1 MTNISFHD
9 FLFRLYHWMKNDGL
23 NPILSEYKES
33 QWYRRSDI
41 EKKQREK
48 LNDLLNYVSKNV
60 PYYCNCMRAKRY
72 RIDNDF
78 NFNEFKK
85 LPFLTKDII
94 RKNFSDLKSDSV
106 KDNSLVRNS
115 TSGSTGKSLL
125 FYNDKKS
132 LLHRQAVVCRNSDW
146 LCCRFTDRKVSI
158 WGAPID
164 VKKYDTLRGRIHSH
178 FTRNKL
184 LSSYELS
191 DEMMFRYAQIIQ
203 RFQPKLL
210 ISYPSHLVLFVE
222 FLKKKSLQLPSIGAI
237 ITSGE
242 TLYSW
247 QRKIIEDITQVK
259 VSDRYGSREFGNIA
273 HQCEMHADYHINPER
288 FYLEIVDHDGQPVKT
303 GSVGDIVVTDLDNY
317 GFPFIRY
324 KIGDIGSFSSNVC
337 PCGRN
342 LPAMSSIDGRSFD
355 VIEGPNGNRLGGTFW
370 TLVMRK
376 TGGIDNFQII
386 QKAADVLQ
394 INIVRSS
401 DFSSKSFDSTLNSI
415 QEKLGQGIQLNVS
428 YVPYIPPTKSGKRKF
443 VVSNHGAA

>member
-1 MTNISFHD
+1 
-9 FLFRLYHWMKNDGL
+9 MKNDGL

-41 EKKQREK
+41 YKNQRKK
-48 LNDLLNYVSKNV
+48 LNDLLKYVSKNV
-60 PYYCNCMRAKRY
+60 TYYRNIIVAEPYRLN
-72 RIDNDF
+72 NDF
-78 NFNEFKK
+78 DFNEFRKI
-85 LPFLTKDII
+85 PFLTKDII
-94 RKNFSDLKSDSV
+94 RKNFSNLKSNSINN
-106 KDNSLVRNS
+106 NSLVRNS
-115 TSGSTGKSLL
+115 TSGSTGESLV

-132 LLHRQAVVCRNSDW
+132 LVNRQAVVCRNSDW
-146 LCCRFTDRKVSI
+146 VSCRFTDRKVSI

-164 VKKYDTLRGRIHSH
+164 IKKYDTLRGHLHSH

-191 DEMMFRYAQIIQ
+191 DAMMFRYAKIIQ
-203 RFQPKLL
+203 KFRPKLL

-222 FLKKKSLQLPSIGAI
+222 FLKKKSLQLPSIESI

-242 TLYSW
+242 NLYSW
-247 QRKIIEDITQVK
+247 QRKIIEEITQVK
-259 VSDRYGSREFGNIA
+259 VFDRYGSREFGNIA
-273 HQCEMHADYHINPER
+273 HQCEMHTDYHINPER
-288 FYLEIVDHDGQPVKT
+288 FYLEIVDHDGQPVKN

-324 KIGDIGSFSSNVC
+324 KIGDIGSYSTKVC

-342 LPAMSSIDGRSFD
+342 LPALKSVDGRSFD
-355 VIEGPNGNRLGGTFW
+355 LIEGPNGNRLGGTFW
-370 TLVMRK
+370 TLLMRK

-386 QKAADVLQ
+386 QKSIDVLQ
-394 INIVRSS
+394 IKIVRSS
-401 DFSSKSFDSTLNSI
+401 DFSIKSFDSTLNSI
-415 QEKLGQGIQLNVS
+415 QDKLGQGITLKVS